1 MLTVTSDLLTA
12 QLEDS
17 MAALLAW
24 RTQWWEHNPSCL
36 SLPAFEPYT
45 RMDALRVEDLDV
57 QIVVHEQQLFDLLIP
72 VVDAGLVYGFSN
84 TSRGLSL
91 HVGAHPIAN
100 SMETAMRRQIQE
112 DAGKRMMVSTLAI
125 GLRDALRSDPRTR
138 GVMTGEREDL
148 PRGIQFFW
156 EDVMVRILRGLI
168 VQQRVFRSE

>member
-1 MLTVTSDLLTA
+1 MITVTSDLLTV

-24 RTQWWEHNPSCL
+24 RTQWWERNPSCL
-36 SLPAFEPYT
+36 WLPDFAPYT
-45 RMDALRVEDLDV
+45 RMETLRIEDLDV
-57 QIVVHEQQLFDLLIP
+57 QIAVHEQQFSGLLVP

-84 TSRGLSL
+84 TSRGLPL

-100 SMETAMRRQIQE
+100 SMEKAMRRQVQE
-112 DAGKRMMVSTLAI
+112 DSGKHMTVSTLAI
-125 GLRDALRSDPRTR
+125 GLRDALESDPRTR

-156 EDVMVRILRGLI
+156 EDVIIRVLREAI
-168 VQQRVFRSE
+168 RQQHKH